1 MRQPRRAPILL
12 AYAAFVLVGVNAGVN
27 GVLLA
32 AQMDDY
38 AVSRATLGLTF
49 FAGSAGFVLA
59 GVTAGALIHRFGT
72 RLAVAIGGCVYVSA
86 ALYAGTR
93 PAFVAFV
100 LLQIASGYG
109 VGVLESVLNAYL
121 SALPHPTTLLNRLH
135 GFFGVGALLG
145 PPLAARIV
153 AVASWP
159 TVMLLLGAAA
169 VPLTA
174 GFLIAYPRAE
184 SDPAATVP
192 AGSKPTGSDPAGS
205 DPAGSDPT
213 GSDPTG
219 SDPTAVKPEPPAPD
233 GGLAGL
239 AVRQSGV
246 LLGAALLT
254 VYVGLE
260 LGVGNWA
267 YAYLVQARGQA
278 EALAGYAVSGYWLG
292 LTAGRFL
299 LGPIVTR
306 LGLTAAG
313 LMRTCLTGVTLVAAL
328 TWLLPGRA
336 AAAAGLALLGFFL
349 GPVFPTAMALAPR
362 LTTTRLVPAAIGIM
376 NAGSVVG
383 GSLLPWLAGAI
394 AGRAGVWTLLPF
406 TLALSL
412 LQHGIWWPMAR
423 RVGACPESP
432 PRTAGSGA
440 RT

>member
-205 DPAGSDPT
+205 DP
-213 GSDPTG
+213 
-219 SDPTAVKPEPPAPD
+219 TAVKPEPPAPD

-362 LTTTRLVPAAIGIM
+362 LTTARLVPAAIGIM

-383 GSLLPWLAGAI
+383 GSLFPWLAGAI